1 MHLSL
6 HNILLGIF
14 DLRTPLHDHHDVL
27 HAGDVQRGARAS
39 RRLLPPAWAFARKS
53 SPISTCYSGSGETLH
68 FYLTLVGLPGFA
80 RDFYCQLC
88 LLCFFVSMSLY
99 LSVSPLPLYPLPP
112 PSSFFPDKKFPVVEA
127 YFWLDELFYI

>member
-6 HNILLGIF
+6 HYILLGIF

-53 SPISTCYSGSGETLH
+53 SPISSCYSGSGETLH

-99 LSVSPLPLYPLPP
+99 LSVSPLPP
-112 PSSFFPDKKFPVVEA
+112 PSSFFPDKNSRLLRLIFGWMNS
-127 YFWLDELFYI
+127 FIL